1 MRVGLLGPTNMDKFC
16 RLTGL
21 TREQAGEKAAAVG
34 KAVADAGHELRV
46 VFNYGGMLKLVGDAY
61 KEAGGKLTM
70 IATRNDYDWDVEH
83 YLGDLAHADEVE
95 EKPSWHDMLLSL
107 VTDSDV
113 VVCAGLSSGVLV
125 ELGYM
130 KWNVQDERGKVQ
142 KLVLVE
148 DLLRDGRLPPEL
160 GVELDRIAVTISAV
174 RLKNYFSEILR

>member
-1 MRVGLLGPTNMDKFC
+1 MEKFC

-34 KAVADAGHELRV
+34 TAIAGAGHELRV

-61 KEAGGKLTM
+61 KEAGGELSM

-83 YLGDLAHADEVE
+83 YLEDLAHADRVE

-107 VTDSDV
+107 VSDSDI

-130 KWNVQDERGKVQ
+130 KWNVQDERGKV
-142 KLVLVE
+142 KRIILVE
-148 DLLRDGRLPPEL
+148 DLLRDGRLPPEIGENL
-160 GVELDRIAVTISAV
+160 AGLAVTVKASGIRQV
-174 RLKNYFSEILR
+174 LTG

>member
-1 MRVGLLGPTNMDKFC
+1 MEKFC

-34 KAVADAGHELRV
+34 TAIAGAGHELRV

-61 KEAGGKLTM
+61 KEAGGELSM

-83 YLGDLAHADEVE
+83 YLEDLA
-95 EKPSWHDMLLSL
+95 
-107 VTDSDV
+107 

-130 KWNVQDERGKVQ
+130 KWNVQDERGKV
-142 KLVLVE
+142 KRIILVE
-148 DLLRDGRLPPEL
+148 DLLRDGRLPPEIGENL
-160 GVELDRIAVTISAV
+160 AGLAVTVKASGIRQV
-174 RLKNYFSEILR
+174 LTG